1 MVSPYEELAGFSFG
15 DATAFQPETG
25 TLVSSEYLRIYIH
38 YSQPVIKSCTLLRT
52 ICDFKCLL
60 PTVSILVHCSQAKAC
75 GFLRDLVPSLRHTA
89 CFLSR
94 PAARCLQNNLSE
106 VRPGLFPSTI
116 LKLNPLL
123 LLRFS
128 TPAVHL
134 PGLWSFKSRV
144 AVHSS

>member
-15 DATAFQPETG
+15 DATTFQPETG
-25 TLVSSEYLRIYIH
+25 TLVSSEYLHIHIH
-38 YSQPVIKSCTLLRT
+38 YFQPVIKSWTLLRT
-52 ICDFKCLL
+52 ICDVKCLL
-60 PTVSILVHCSQAKAC
+60 PTVSISVHCSQAKAC

-94 PAARCLQNNLSE
+94 PAAGCLQNNLSE
-106 VRPGLFPSTI
+106 LRPGFFPSTI

-123 LLRFS
+123 LPRFS
-128 TPAVHL
+128 TPAAHL
-134 PGLWSFKSRV
+134 HGLRSFKSQV